1 MNIEKR
7 TDRMIEEATTIQEN
21 LADLYQTNG
30 LQLMAVRQKKEVLN
44 DLAERMKEE

>member
-7 TDRMIEEATTIQEN
+7 TDRMIEEAITIQEN
-21 LADLYQTNG
+21 LADLYQANG
-30 LQLMAVRQKKEVLN
+30 LQLMAVRQEKEVLN